1 LRDPHTQ
8 NQGPG
13 RSSTLSTLSTSCR
26 PMPNTPHA
34 FCPSRGGGPIFIFPE
49 KPWELSS
56 PRIYASTDSQ
66 AFIVAVS
73 LFVSMLYAMSRSQ
86 QLFPPHVSSYRTQF
100 PFSPPAVTVT
110 PL

>member
-1 LRDPHTQ
+1 LRDPHIQ
-8 NQGPG
+8 NQDPG

-34 FCPSRGGGPIFIFPE
+34 LCPPEVEDLFFLFPE

-56 PRIYASTDSQ
+56 TWIYASTDSQ
-66 AFIVAVS
+66 VFIVAVS
-73 LFVSMLYAMSRSQ
+73 LFISMLYAMSRSQ